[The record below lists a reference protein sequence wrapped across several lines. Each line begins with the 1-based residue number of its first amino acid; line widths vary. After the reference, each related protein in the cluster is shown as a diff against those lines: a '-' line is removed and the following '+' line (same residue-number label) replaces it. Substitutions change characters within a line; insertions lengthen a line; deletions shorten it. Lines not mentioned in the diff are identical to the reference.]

1 MKLNEF
7 FQTYPK
13 VALAFSG
20 GCDSA
25 YLLAI
30 AKKHGVNIKPYFVQ
44 SALQPQFELEDA
56 LRLGKE
62 LSIPITILTLNI
74 FEDARIIANPSNR
87 CYYCK
92 QKIMNLIKEQSTT
105 DGYSILIDGTNAS
118 DNSNDRP
125 GMKASQ
131 ELGILSPLR
140 LCNVTKSE
148 IRQCSKELNL
158 FTWNKPAYACLA
170 TRIPTNQKLSAPL
183 LKIIENAETELQKLG
198 FKDFRIRIYHEAAQL
213 QFPQKDMFRA
223 IEQKEFIQQNLQP
236 YFKLILLDLAG
247 R

>member
-1 MKLNEF
+1 
-7 FQTYPK
+7 
-13 VALAFSG
+13 
-20 GCDSA
+20 
-25 YLLAI
+25 
-30 AKKHGVNIKPYFVQ
+30 
-44 SALQPQFELEDA
+44 
-56 LRLGKE
+56 
-62 LSIPITILTLNI
+62 
-74 FEDARIIANPSNR
+74 
-87 CYYCK
+87 
-92 QKIMNLIKEQSTT
+92 MNLIKEQSTT

-213 QFPQKDMFRA
+213 QFSQKDMFRA